1 MSSVSLCV
9 KAFITTVGCVIAISS
24 TNYDKTVEVE
34 DERRRSSVDNKYTV
48 VPHNFIIDDTSHT
61 TQLT

>member
-1 MSSVSLCV
+1 M
-9 KAFITTVGCVIAISS
+9 IAISS
-24 TNYDKTVEVE
+24 TNYDKTVE
-34 DERRRSSVDNKYTV
+34 DERRRSSVGNKYTV

>member
-9 KAFITTVGCVIAISS
+9 EAFITTGGCVIAISS
-24 TNYDKTVEVE
+24 TNDDKTVE

-48 VPHNFIIDDTSHT
+48 VLHNFIIDDTSHT